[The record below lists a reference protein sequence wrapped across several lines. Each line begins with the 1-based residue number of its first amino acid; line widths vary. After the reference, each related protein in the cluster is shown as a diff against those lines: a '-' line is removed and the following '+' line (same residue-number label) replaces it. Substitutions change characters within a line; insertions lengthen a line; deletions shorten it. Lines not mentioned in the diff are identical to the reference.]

1 MVNVGGFL
9 RISGRRPKCQAG
21 YLCQAYLSICYRSWM
36 HFCDNLQTYVHLWF
50 HYGKLP
56 AGTNA
61 CMTATMLMKLN
72 HFLIHQGFSVCESKL

>member
-1 MVNVGGFL
+1 
-9 RISGRRPKCQAG
+9 
-21 YLCQAYLSICYRSWM
+21 M

-72 HFLIHQGFSVCESKL
+72 HFRIYQGFSVCESKLQHACWMAMRRRPSSQIS

>member
-1 MVNVGGFL
+1 
-9 RISGRRPKCQAG
+9 
-21 YLCQAYLSICYRSWM
+21 M

-61 CMTATMLMKLN
+61 CMTATMLMKLD